1 MSGKK
6 FVNEL
11 MNWKDQK
18 VDYFGQRI
26 ESNIMPPF

>member
-11 MNWKDQK
+11 MNWKGQK

-26 ESNIMPPF
+26 ESNIMLPF